1 MILEFQ
7 GMGILEK
14 VEKMRS
20 SRLQILGGRGHEGER
35 GEEKDKEKGLRMTPA
50 VYNLR
55 GQGLI
60 LE

>member
-1 MILEFQ
+1 MLRPDPLKLSKPTKENEILTP
-7 GMGILEK
+7 
-14 VEKMRS
+14 S
-20 SRLQILGGRGHEGER
+20 GGGEGEK
-35 GEEKDKEKGLRMTPA
+35 KDKEKGFRMTPT